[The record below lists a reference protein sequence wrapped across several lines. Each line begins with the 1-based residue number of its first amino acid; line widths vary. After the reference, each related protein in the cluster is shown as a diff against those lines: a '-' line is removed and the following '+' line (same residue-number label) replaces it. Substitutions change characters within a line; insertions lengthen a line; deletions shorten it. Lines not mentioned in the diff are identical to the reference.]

1 LWQESSIRIK
11 IADVSEIKLVVEKES
26 LGNQTE
32 TTQRQLNPRLSP
44 QELSQKSSDQNKKK
58 GLKNEP
64 EN

>member
-11 IADVSEIKLVVEKES
+11 IADVSDVKLVEKEI

-32 TTQRQLNPRLSP
+32 TIPRQLNPRLSP
-44 QELSQKSSDQNKKK
+44 QELIQKSRDHNFKKD
-58 GLKNEP
+58 LKNEP